1 MRKPKLAYSKKMRK
15 PGLQSGPPT
24 EHDFEIYASYQVN
37 AAGLYIGTLKV
48 VRKTDGRLLFPF
60 AGAPV
65 IGPFPTRQE
74 ARTAA
79 ATFGSRIV
87 AGDIDNPEA

>member
-1 MRKPKLAYSKKMRK
+1 VRKPKLAYSKTMRNA
-15 PGLQSGPPT
+15 PPRNGPPT
-24 EHDFEIYASYQVN
+24 EEDFEIYASYQVN

-60 AGAPV
+60 AGA
-65 IGPFPTRQE
+65 
-74 ARTAA
+74 RTAA